1 MNTEQIKEELT
12 FNRKYIRKLAAVDEM
27 TAQRLTARNKPK
39 RDIIID
45 VLKLDCSKRN
55 SVRLEP
61 TKEASETLSRAQ
73 W

>member
-45 VLKLDCSKRN
+45 VLSLVVQN
-55 SVRLEP
+55 VAL
-61 TKEASETLSRAQ
+61 LG
-73 W
+73 

>member
-45 VLKLDCSKRN
+45 VLSLIVQN
-55 SVRLEP
+55 VAL
-61 TKEASETLSRAQ
+61 LG
-73 W
+73 

>member
-1 MNTEQIKEELT
+1 MNTEQIKEELA

-45 VLKLDCSKRN
+45 VLSLIVQN
-55 SVRLEP
+55 VAL
-61 TKEASETLSRAQ
+61 LG
-73 W
+73 

>member
-45 VLKLDCSKRN
+45 VLNLIVQN
-55 SVRLEP
+55 VAL
-61 TKEASETLSRAQ
+61 LG
-73 W
+73 

>member
-45 VLKLDCSKRN
+45 VLSLIVQN
-55 SVRLEP
+55 V
-61 TKEASETLSRAQ
+61 TLLG
-73 W
+73 

>member
-12 FNRKYIRKLAAVDEM
+12 FNRKYIRKSAAVDEM

-45 VLKLDCSKRN
+45 VLSLIVQN
-55 SVRLEP
+55 VAL
-61 TKEASETLSRAQ
+61 LG
-73 W
+73 